1 MATIWFTHQEVRNV
15 NNTQT
20 TTIIVQKD
28 DKNVNE
34 RKDIK
39 VKISIPED
47 INDNLRMQKINRIYD
62 ILAPRVDK

>member
-1 MATIWFTHQEVRNV
+1 MATIWFTHQEVRKV
-15 NNTQT
+15 NNTQ

-28 DKNVNE
+28 DKNVNKI
-34 RKDIK
+34 KDIK

-62 ILAPRVDK
+62 ILAPKIDK

>member
-1 MATIWFTHQEVRNV
+1 M
-15 NNTQT
+15 NNTQ

-28 DKNVNE
+28 DKNVNKI
-34 RKDIK
+34 KDIK

-62 ILAPRVDK
+62 ILAPRIDK